1 MTLSLEAPEDLD
13 ALLGDLPA
21 ADAAAETA
29 ARERQGQLT
38 KPPGSL
44 GRLEDAACWLAA
56 WQGRARPTLDRV
68 RALIFAGN
76 HGVTGRGVSPYPAD
90 VTAQMVANFEAGGA
104 AINQLCRA
112 AGAELTVTP
121 LDLDRPTGDISN
133 EPAMSETECLD
144 ALNAGLAAVPDG
156 VDAVLLGEMGI
167 GNTTIAAALAAACFG
182 GTGSD
187 WAGPGTGHDADGVG
201 LKARVIDEALALHAA
216 HASGPFDM
224 LRRLGGR
231 EQAALAGAVLGAR
244 LKRVPVILDGF
255 ICCAA
260 VGVLAKFH
268 PHALDHCLAGHLSLE
283 PGHARLLD
291 ALRLKPLLTL
301 DMRLGEGSGAAVA
314 LGVLKSAIAA
324 HNGMATFAE
333 AGVSVAD

>member
-1 MTLSLEAPEDLD
+1 MTVSLSAPGDMD
-13 ALLGDLPA
+13 ALLRDLPNA
-21 ADAAAETA
+21 NTKAETD
-29 ARERQGQLT
+29 ARDRQGQLT

-56 WQGRARPTLDRV
+56 WQGTARPSLDRV
-68 RALIFAGN
+68 QALIFAGN
-76 HGVTGRGVSPYPAD
+76 HGVTARGVSPYPSD
-90 VTAQMVANFEAGGA
+90 VTLQMVANFEAGGA

-112 AGAELTVTP
+112 AGADLTVTP
-121 LDLDRPTGDISN
+121 LDLDRPTGDISR
-133 EPAMSETECLD
+133 EPAMSEAECLD
-144 ALNAGLAAVPDG
+144 ALNAGLAAVPNEA
-156 VDAVLLGEMGI
+156 DAILLGEMGI

-182 GTGSD
+182 GTGTD
-187 WAGPGTGHDADGVG
+187 WAGPGTGHGEDGIS
-201 LKARVIDEALALHAA
+201 LKAQVIDEALAQHAED
-216 HASGPFDM
+216 ASSPFEM

-260 VGVLAKFH
+260 VGVLARFV
-268 PHALDHCLAGHLSLE
+268 PGALDHCLAGHLSLE
-283 PGHARLLD
+283 PGHARLLG
-291 ALRLKPLLTL
+291 ALDLKPLLTL

-314 LGVLKSAIAA
+314 LTVLKSAVAA

-333 AGVSVAD
+333 AGVSEAD